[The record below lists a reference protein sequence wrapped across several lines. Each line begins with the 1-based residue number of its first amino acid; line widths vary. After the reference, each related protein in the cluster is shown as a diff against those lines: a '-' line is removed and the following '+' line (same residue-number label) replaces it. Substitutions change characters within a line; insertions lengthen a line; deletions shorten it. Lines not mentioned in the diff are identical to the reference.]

1 MKRKN
6 LFRIV
11 SLLIALCM
19 CFGCLSGCAQEEVTS
34 VPEYE
39 EEVLGEFFVEDE
51 DGEGDTASDEDSSKD
66 GSSASD
72 KDSSKNDSSDKKN
85 DKNSSSK
92 GNSNKNDSASTD
104 DKTTSDST
112 QNNSSADKSG
122 NKTDGGKVTIDM
134 AKLKGQTVTMMMW
147 RELNVSEKKVLENFQ
162 KATGFNVKYSVVNQ
176 KEYMTKVAAEIAG
189 KSGLDICAI
198 QSGGMSILTSDTY
211 PSSFPVGTYATMQPF
226 FEVTG
231 QDQNESVW
239 AKSWMDPYKL
249 NDKYYGVAIAG
260 GWHTLSTVVYYNVDL
275 FEENGIT
282 TPRELWKAGNWNW
295 DTFMD
300 AAKQISDIDDYYYGY
315 AGRDSYAYMLSAGCD
330 YVGYNGKK
338 FTNTSEDAKLKKA
351 WEFSNEMMNSGAQ
364 FKPDGSSNFPQLFL
378 EGKFGM
384 YGEGSYCMLDIGM
397 LGDYAYNKKDVDFE
411 IDAVPFPSPK
421 GETATAIH
429 RGNLFGIA
437 KNAKN
442 PVAAGVFLRFWLD
455 PKNSLPF
462 SKTAI
467 NNNMRDAFEWIN
479 AESTPKKAF
488 LAGGVLGYQDAEKM
502 GNLTYRLLT
511 EPSSQITSTI
521 AMFKSFINTSVD
533 QANKVLN

>member
-1 MKRKN
+1 MKREN
-6 LFRIV
+6 LLKIV
-11 SLLIALCM
+11 ALLMAFCL
-19 CFGCLSGCAQEEVTS
+19 CFGCLAGCSESEVTS
-34 VPEYE
+34 TPQYE
-39 EEVLGEFFVEDE
+39 EEILGEYYEE
-51 DGEGDTASDEDSSKD
+51 GENTDTATDDGSKD
-66 GSSASD
+66 STGSDKEFTNSGSDKNPTSSGSGNVASD
-72 KDSSKNDSSDKKN
+72 DKGGNNATSS
-85 DKNSSSK
+85 
-92 GNSNKNDSASTD
+92 D
-104 DKTTSDST
+104 DKTGT
-112 QNNSSADKSG
+112 NKPASG
-122 NKTDGGKVTIDM
+122 NNAAAPTIDM
-134 AKLKGQTVTMMMW
+134 SKLKGQTVTMMMW

-162 KATGFNVKYSVVNQ
+162 KATGIKVKYSVVNQ

-211 PSSFPVGTYATMQPF
+211 PSSFPVGTISTMQPF
-226 FEVTG
+226 FEATG
-231 QDQNESVW
+231 QDPKESVW
-239 AKSWMDPYKL
+239 AKSWMDPYKI

-282 TPRELWKAGNWNW
+282 TPRELWKAGKWNW

-300 AAKQISDIDDYYYGY
+300 AAKKISDIDDYYYGY

-338 FTNTSEDAKLKKA
+338 FTNTSGDAKLKKA
-351 WEFSNEMMNSGAQ
+351 WEFSNQMMSSGAQ

-397 LGDYAYNKKDVDFE
+397 LGDYAYNKNDVDFE

-421 GETATAIH
+421 GEKPVAIH

-455 PKNSLPF
+455 PKNALPF
-462 SKTAI
+462 SKTAL
-467 NNNMRDAFEWIN
+467 NDNMRDAFEWIN
-479 AESTPKKAF
+479 SESTTKKAF

-521 AMFKSFINTSVD
+521 AMFKSFIDTSVA